1 MNPETQALT
10 DQVAA
15 SVTVEESARV
25 LITGFADQLT
35 AARDAQDWAAV
46 TTLIDSLKTSST
58 ALAAAV
64 VANTPAAPAA

>member
-10 DQVAA
+10 DQVTATT
-15 SVTVEESARV
+15 TVDESARV
-25 LITGFADQLT
+25 LIAGFADQLT
-35 AARDAQDWAAV
+35 VARDAQDWAAV

-64 VANTPAAPAA
+64 AANTPAAPTA